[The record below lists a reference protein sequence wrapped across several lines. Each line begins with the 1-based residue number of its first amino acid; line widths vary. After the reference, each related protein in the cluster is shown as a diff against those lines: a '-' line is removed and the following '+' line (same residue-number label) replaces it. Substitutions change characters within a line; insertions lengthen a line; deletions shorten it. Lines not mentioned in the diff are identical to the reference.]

1 MTIQFSRQGM
11 AARPARCLQ
20 ARSSLVRRLAQA
32 QDDPAKQRIRAW
44 LRELD
49 DEQLLSSLGLTPED
63 IHVLRTEFPG
73 ILRKPVATELTMF
86 ERNNSVPLSS
96 FVQAERL
103 ARVERDL
110 VIKACMRGT
119 MRRFAEWLR
128 VLGVLSIRLA
138 RDLAAKRLLRSA
150 IRELHQL
157 DDRMLADIGIT
168 RGEIE
173 SVVRNG
179 LPSRVTHT
187 EASHHVRR
195 DTPRRAADLALFRNT
210 P

>member
-20 ARSSLVRRLAQA
+20 ARSSLVRRLSQA
-32 QDDPAKQRIRAW
+32 HDDPGKQRIRAW

-49 DEQLLSSLGLTPED
+49 DEQLSSLGLTPED
-63 IHVLRTEFPG
+63 IHVLRHFPE
-73 ILRKPVATELTMF
+73 IIRKPVATELTMS

-103 ARVERDL
+103 ARVERGL
-110 VIKACMRGT
+110 VINACMRST

-138 RDLAAKRLLRSA
+138 RDLAAKKRLLRSA
-150 IRELHQL
+150 IREFHLL

-168 RGEIE
+168 RGELE
-173 SVVRNG
+173 SAVRNG
-179 LPSRVTHT
+179 LPTRVTHT
-187 EASHHVRR
+187 GASHHARR
-195 DTPRRAADLALFRNT
+195 DSPRRSADLASFRTT

>member
-20 ARSSLVRRLAQA
+20 ARSSLVRRLSHA
-32 QDDPAKQRIRAW
+32 QDDPGKQRIRAW

-49 DEQLLSSLGLTPED
+49 DEQLSSLGLTPED
-63 IHVLRTEFPG
+63 MHVLRTEFPG
-73 ILRKPVATELTMF
+73 IIRKPVATELTMF

-103 ARVERDL
+103 ARVERAL

-119 MRRFAEWLR
+119 TRRFAEWLR
-128 VLGVLSIRLA
+128 VVGVLSVRLA

-157 DDRMLADIGIT
+157 DDRMLADMGIT

-179 LPSRVTHT
+179 LTHT
-187 EASHHVRR
+187 EASHQVRR
-195 DTPRRAADLALFRNT
+195 DTPRCSADLTLSRNT

>member
-1 MTIQFSRQGM
+1 MTIQFSRQGR
-11 AARPARCLQ
+11 AARPASCLQ
-20 ARSSLVRRLAQA
+20 ARSSLVRRLSQA
-32 QDDPAKQRIRAW
+32 QDDPGKQRIRAW

-49 DEQLLSSLGLTPED
+49 DKQLSSLGLTPED

-86 ERNNSVPLSS
+86 ERNNPVPLSS

-103 ARVERDL
+103 ARVERGL

-128 VLGVLSIRLA
+128 VLSVLSIRLA

-157 DDRMLADIGIT
+157 DDRKLADIGIT

-173 SVVRNG
+173 SALRNG
-179 LPSRVTHT
+179 LPTRVTHT
-187 EASHHVRR
+187 GASHHARR
-195 DTPRRAADLALFRNT
+195 DTPRRSADLALFRNT
-210 P
+210 L